1 MFDKFLPSYQKQIN
15 IRKVAILFCT
25 LYTNTL
31 YTNILYTNTLYT
43 NTLYTNTLYT
53 NTPQFV
59 CFCTCGRSCLA
70 SSRGRLD
77 ATAAVGYRYKCG
89 GFPSN
94 STLFAPNI
102 GNIGQILQKLM
113 WGTHTYL
120 RTQKHTQGTRR
131 LQKLCRN
138 EIAFGT
144 TTASLVT
151 SCVKT

>member
-1 MFDKFLPSYQKQIN
+1 MFDKLLPSYQKQIN

-25 LYTNTL
+25 
-31 YTNILYTNTLYT
+31 LYTNTLYT